1 MCVPQS
7 RWFVKMQNPL
17 ESPTVLQSDAW
28 NPAAHHSHLNS
39 LCPTPAPALV
49 TAHCPSPSG
58 HLPPLPCGIT
68 RPHHLLPV
76 FPCAFRLFSRAHLI
90 TNPSNSSVS
99 LQREAHLASSSHLKP
114 VPPTEQFTSTV
125 SAGSCCI
132 YALVLFF
139 NIYLSV

>member
-1 MCVPQS
+1 MCVTQL

-17 ESPTVLQSDAW
+17 ESPTVLQSDDW
-28 NPAAHHSHLNS
+28 NR
-39 LCPTPAPALV
+39 
-49 TAHCPSPSG
+49 
-58 HLPPLPCGIT
+58 PPLPPKLTVPHSRPCLSHRPLSKSFQAPAPFTLRIT

-76 FPCAFRLFSRAHLI
+76 FPCAFLLFSRAHLI